1 MKNLFKAFFAVSMIY
16 LTSCQHGGA
25 KITETPMGLTE
36 IRRVVYSLMGDPRVV
51 SAGGY
56 EMDSK
61 YHDEKTK
68 PLDRPAEAKE
78 RYFTR
83 VTILGDRRPYDL
95 WIQVFAEVRTAD
107 GFESVGQDDLLAE
120 DFADRLKKAL
130 HESRDK
136 RNVIDDF
143 KAF

>member
-1 MKNLFKAFFAVSMIY
+1 MKNLFKTLFVVSMIY

-25 KITETPMGLTE
+25 KITETPMGLAE
-36 IRRVVYSLMGDPRVV
+36 IRRVVSSLMGDPRVV

-56 EMDSK
+56 ELDSR
-61 YHDEKTK
+61 YHDDKGK
-68 PLDRPAEAKE
+68 PLDRPSEAKE

-95 WIQVFAEVRTAD
+95 WIQVFAEARGLD
-107 GFESVGQDDLLAE
+107 GFEGVGQDDMMAE
-120 DFADRLKKAL
+120 EFAERLKKAL

>member
-1 MKNLFKAFFAVSMIY
+1 
-16 LTSCQHGGA
+16 
-25 KITETPMGLTE
+25 MGLTE

-56 EMDSK
+56 EIDSK
-61 YHDEKTK
+61 YHDDKGK
-68 PLDRPAEAKE
+68 PLDRPGDVKE

-95 WIQVFAEVRTAD
+95 WVQVFAEAQGYD
-107 GFESVGQDDLLAE
+107 GYESVGQDDLMAE